1 MSSCSRCQKMMAGA
15 LYRELTSR
23 QQQAFDKH
31 LATCPHC
38 AEEYQQLLWTL
49 NIMDRRQAPAMD
61 PAYWEGFWDRLSDRL
76 EPGRR
81 KLFRPDWRRWIPPV
95 TIPVRPAWVPV
106 AAAVLLIATGVYIG
120 RSIYLSQPH
129 GPAAATRAVVF
140 DPAVVAEFHGMLSH
154 YLGQSRSLLLGLE
167 NFDIEHDDPAL
178 LDFPRQQMVSWELL
192 VQGRQ
197 IKRHAIASGDPRLQY
212 LVGEIERVLL
222 QLANSEGEDLEWTIR
237 LVQEGL
243 EQNAILVKINLTEQE
258 QGEEVMEESES
269 VQGVKKS
276 ALLI

>member
-15 LYRELTSR
+15 LYHELVSH

-31 LATCPHC
+31 LTTCPNC

-49 NIMDRRQAPAMD
+49 NIMNRRQAPVMD
-61 PAYWEGFWDRLSDRL
+61 PAYWEGFWDRLSGRL

-81 KLFRPDWRRWIPPV
+81 KLFRPGWRRWIPPV
-95 TIPVRPAWVPV
+95 TIPVRPAWAPV
-106 AAAVLLIATGVYIG
+106 AAAVLLIATGVFIG
-120 RSIYLSQPH
+120 RSIYLSQPN
-129 GPAAATRAVVF
+129 GPAAANRAVVF
-140 DPAVVAEFHGMLSH
+140 DPAVITEFNGMLSH
-154 YLGQSRSLLLGLE
+154 YLGQSRSLLLGLK
-167 NFDIEHDDPAL
+167 NFDTEYDDPAL

-192 VQGRQ
+192 VQGQEIR
-197 IKRHAIASGDPRLQY
+197 RHALASDDPRLQY

-237 LVQEGL
+237 LIQEGV

-269 VQGVKKS
+269 VQSVKKS